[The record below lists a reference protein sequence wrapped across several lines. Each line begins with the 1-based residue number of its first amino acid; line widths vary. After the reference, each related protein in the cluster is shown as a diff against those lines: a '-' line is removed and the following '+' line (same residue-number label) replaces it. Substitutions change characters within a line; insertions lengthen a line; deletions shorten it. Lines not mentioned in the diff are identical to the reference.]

1 VGASLL
7 AGAEEQFGAALLGLS
22 LDGDLV
28 ALTHRSALPTPE
40 SKRKYSHWLV
50 KRSRQLA
57 GRV

>member
-1 VGASLL
+1 M
-7 AGAEEQFGAALLGLS
+7 LGLS

-57 GRV
+57 GRA